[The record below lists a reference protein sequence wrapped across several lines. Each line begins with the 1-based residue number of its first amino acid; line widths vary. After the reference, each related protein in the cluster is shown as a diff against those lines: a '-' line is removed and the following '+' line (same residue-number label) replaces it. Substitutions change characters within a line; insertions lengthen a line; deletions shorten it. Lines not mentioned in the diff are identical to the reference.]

1 MEDHMDT
8 TRNIDLN
15 MPSGFEVE
23 SAAFVVVP
31 EEGLTTPSPAHGGM
45 RGKLDHWKS
54 LGADKV
60 HTLGRTWAGRTESWK
75 RTVSERGLA
84 MKSLVRD
91 HANDSMM
98 KVNSSMRVNP
108 MKWAGIA
115 AGTGFTLGMIGRLMH
130 KRSHH
135 RHHHQPQLVIID
147 AC

>member
-8 TRNIDLN
+8 TRNL
-15 MPSGFEVE
+15 
-23 SAAFVVVP
+23 
-31 EEGLTTPSPAHGGM
+31 GGM
-45 RGKLDHWKS
+45 RDTLDRWKS

-60 HTLGRTWAGRTESWK
+60 HTLQ

-84 MKSLVRD
+84 VKSQLRD
-91 HANDSMM
+91 RANGSMM
-98 KVNSSMRVNP
+98 KVNSSMRGNP

-115 AGTGFTLGMIGRLMH
+115 AGAGFTLGMIGRLMQ

-135 RHHHQPQLVIID
+135 RHHHQAQLVIID